1 MLKILSGVY
10 QPDEGSI
17 RFGEREVRFGNALDS
32 IRAGV
37 AVIYQELHLAEHMT
51 VAENILLGHL
61 PTKMGVLNRSEMRK
75 QAADILKQVGV
86 EIDPNAMVHSLSLA
100 QQQMVEIAKALSRDA
115 QLIAFDEPTSSLSM
129 KETEALFAMIEE
141 LRRQGKAII
150 YISHRLDEVFRICD
164 QASVLRDGK
173 LVQEFPT
180 LDGIDAQE
188 IVRSMVGRSIEDI
201 YGYVERSV
209 GDVVLEVQQF
219 QPHGIAAPL
228 DFSIRAGE
236 VLGVF
241 GVVGSGRTELLKGIY
256 GAAKL
261 HQGQVLV
268 GGKPI
273 QLRRECDA
281 IREGIVLCPED
292 RKLEGIITGES
303 VKENINVSARR
314 NHSWLGTVIQ
324 SAWEA
329 ENADNQI
336 RLRSIKTPSRD
347 QAILNLSGGNQ
358 QKAILGRWLSES
370 IKVLLL
376 DEPTRGIDVGSK
388 REIYDTIYELA
399 RQGIGVMFV
408 SSDLLEVLGVCDRVL
423 VLCEGRITGQ
433 LTRAQMT
440 EEAVINLAIPHGNVE
455 SVGSVAG

>member
-1 MLKILSGVY
+1 MEWS
-10 QPDEGSI
+10 
-17 RFGEREVRFGNALDS
+17 
-32 IRAGV
+32 AG
-37 AVIYQELHLAEHMT
+37 Y
-51 VAENILLGHL
+51 
-61 PTKMGVLNRSEMRK
+61 
-75 QAADILKQVGV
+75 
-86 EIDPNAMVHSLSLA
+86 
-100 QQQMVEIAKALSRDA
+100 
-115 QLIAFDEPTSSLSM
+115 
-129 KETEALFAMIEE
+129 
-141 LRRQGKAII
+141 
-150 YISHRLDEVFRICD
+150 
-164 QASVLRDGK
+164 
-173 LVQEFPT
+173 
-180 LDGIDAQE
+180 
-188 IVRSMVGRSIEDI
+188 
-201 YGYVERSV
+201 
-209 GDVVLEVQQF
+209 
-219 QPHGIAAPL
+219 
-228 DFSIRAGE
+228 
-236 VLGVF
+236 
-241 GVVGSGRTELLKGIY
+241 ELLKGIY

-268 GGKPI
+268 GGKVI

-303 VKENINVSARR
+303 VQENINVSARR

-440 EEAVINLAIPHGNVE
+440 EEAVINLAIPRGNVE
-455 SVGSVAG
+455 SVGSVTG